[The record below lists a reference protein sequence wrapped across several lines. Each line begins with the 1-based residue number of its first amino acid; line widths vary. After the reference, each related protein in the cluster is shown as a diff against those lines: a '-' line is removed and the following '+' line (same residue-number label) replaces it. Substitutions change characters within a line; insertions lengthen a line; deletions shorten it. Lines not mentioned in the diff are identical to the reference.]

1 MQKNA
6 VWVLVI
12 AAGVFLGVFAYEK
25 FTEYR
30 AAQALQALQQE
41 LQAESER
48 WSMRAKA
55 ERDSKVAAENYRNTA
70 CAINEDTQ
78 TCTCIYEKTGV
89 RISMANDD
97 CVKRA
102 KEITW

>member
-6 VWVLVI
+6 VWVVVI

-30 AAQALQALQQE
+30 AAQALQAGLEQ

-48 WSMRAKA
+48 QAMRAKA
-55 ERDSKVAAENYRNTA
+55 ERDRKRAAEDYRNTA
-70 CAINEDTQ
+70 CAINEDTR
-78 TCTCIYEKTGV
+78 TCTCIHEKTGV
-89 RISMANDD
+89 RISMAQDE

>member
-1 MQKNA
+1 
-6 VWVLVI
+6 
-12 AAGVFLGVFAYEK
+12 
-25 FTEYR
+25 
-30 AAQALQALQQE
+30 
-41 LQAESER
+41 
-48 WSMRAKA
+48 MR
-55 ERDSKVAAENYRNTA
+55 SKVAAENYRNTA